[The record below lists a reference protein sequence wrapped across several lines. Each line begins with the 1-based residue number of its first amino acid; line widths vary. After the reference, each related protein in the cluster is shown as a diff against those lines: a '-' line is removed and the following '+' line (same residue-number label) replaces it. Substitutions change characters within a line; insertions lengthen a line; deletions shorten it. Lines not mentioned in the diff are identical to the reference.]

1 MGPTPGLAGAE
12 VAARNASAGDV
23 EITLPDGN
31 TLALMLDRDPTAKP
45 GTPYGFE
52 SVLSAASA
60 QSPIAPRLTTRI
72 IVGFR
77 RGMGLDYN
85 AAYGCYTR
93 DGYAMPFG
101 AATGVDLSSGPLAAH
116 STASPIVAFAELN
129 GTLYVAQQGLGSGFG
144 GRVLKFVGGTG
155 VAVEDMFLLA
165 GDLIRDMIVADNG
178 SGVTCLYVT
187 SESATHTNA
196 RLHQLNGST
205 GVWTHTTAGT
215 EFAATRGLGRMA
227 YEFMQPDSSP
237 GDYRIVSITGP
248 KTFAYTLPNANPMG
262 TGAAGSATANWS
274 PDIKVGTRGQL
285 VDIAAARRHFWL
297 AATDNLFDVDEL
309 GNSNGV
315 TSFLPQMQQSG
326 NGQAV
331 LYMDGYVYM
340 SVGRGLIRLRVD
352 QGPVLQERP
361 QQCAPGWGTR
371 AENEVRG
378 PITALCPDQGGF
390 FSNTYNPSTQKSYIC
405 WNAVRDF
412 ETDESR
418 NPLIAHGPE
427 VVIGAAYRGTRMLT
441 SGLAG
446 DLRLWIGSVS
456 VPGNNA
462 RLDWV
467 SLPIAGSPLQDLVS
481 GGPMRFVTGTTGGPT
496 DPPPPTDP
504 PVQTIASLETLLDD
518 WEDGGA
524 SNVILYADTFVT
536 RGLSGQFHEDGSATD
551 DGAGSKLGVSSRCD
565 PTPGQTTW
573 GTRILVTGSP
583 AQTVLSTQN
592 LITGKLLQGHKTQ
605 MKIDFIN
612 PYGGGNSPDGA
623 GGFTGPVR
631 VGVLDAIRRL
641 GWKEEPSVRVFT
653 LRVVYGDGVPLPFGR
668 DPEDVT
674 SLLKSVTESP
684 TTGFLTYQGRRFAVK
699 FDQVLDIHEEWRD
712 GGGFGKTVHA
722 TMQGSILDLAP

>member
-1 MGPTPGLAGAE
+1 MAG
-12 VAARNASAGDV
+12 RNASAGDV

-45 GTPYGFE
+45 GTAYSFE

-60 QSPIAPRLTTRI
+60 QTPIAPRLTTR
-72 IVGFR
+72 VTSGFR
-77 RGMGLDYN
+77 RGIGLDYN

-101 AATGVDLSSGPLAAH
+101 AATGVDLSGGALAAH
-116 STASPIVAFAELN
+116 STASPIVAFAEFN
-129 GTLYVAQQGLGSGFG
+129 GDLFIAQQGLGTGSG
-144 GRVLKFVGGTG
+144 GRVLRMAGGGAGG
-155 VAVEDMFLLA
+155 VTTLTESLA
-165 GDLIRDMIVADNG
+165 LAATDLIRDLLVADNG
-178 SGVTCLYVT
+178 SGTTVLYAT
-187 SESATHTNA
+187 SESAAHANG
-196 RLHQLNGST
+196 RLHRFDGATWAS
-205 GVWTHTTAGT
+205 TTAGV

-237 GDYRIVSITGP
+237 GDYRIVCLTGP
-248 KTFAYTLPNANPMG
+248 KTFAYTLPNVNPQG
-262 TGAAGSATANWS
+262 TLGTAGSATASWT
-274 PDIKVGTRGQL
+274 PDIKIGTRGQL

-309 GNSNGV
+309 GSSNGV

-371 AENEVRG
+371 AENDVRG

-390 FSNTYNPSTQKSYIC
+390 FSATYNPSTQKSYIC

-427 VVIGAAYRGTRMLT
+427 VTIGAAYRVTRMLT
-441 SGLAG
+441 CGLAG

-467 SLPIAGSPLQDLVS
+467 SLPIAGSPLADIIS
-481 GGPMRFVTGTTGGPT
+481 NGAMRFVTGTTGGPT

-524 SNVILYADTFVT
+524 SNVILYADTFIT

-592 LITGKLLQGHKTQ
+592 LATGKLLQGHRTQ
-605 MKIDFIN
+605 LKIDLIN

-631 VGVLDAIRRL
+631 VGVLDAVRRL

-653 LRVVYGDGVPLPFGR
+653 LRVVYGDGVALPFGR
-668 DPEDVT
+668 DPEEIT
-674 SLLKSVTESP
+674 GLLKLVTESP
-684 TTGFLTYQGRRFAVK
+684 TTGFLTYQGRSYAVK
-699 FDQVLDIHEEWRD
+699 FDQVLDIQEEWRD
-712 GGGFGKTVHA
+712 TGGFGKTVHA
-722 TMQGSILDLAP
+722 TMQGSILAVGV